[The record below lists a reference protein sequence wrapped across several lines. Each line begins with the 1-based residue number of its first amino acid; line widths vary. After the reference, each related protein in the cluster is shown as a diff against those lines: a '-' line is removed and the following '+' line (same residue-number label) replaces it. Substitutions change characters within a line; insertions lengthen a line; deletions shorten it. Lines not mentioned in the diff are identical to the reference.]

1 MLACTFL
8 LTAHFSHWR
17 QQIILIFVELEDIA
31 SLSLTELS
39 YQSIPTSPDTSTT
52 PVSHHYTTEYST
64 ATQPIPSANS
74 LGTCQ
79 PCNWSITTA
88 DLAWSLHDNN
98 KIGQNRLAF
107 CKKMT
112 VSSCFFCRLLFS
124 SFHIVMPT
132 SRLRRDYLEKRGQT
146 SDCRAYQGGGRRR
159 SDSNENLH
167 VYNHKFLAAACVR
180 FTTRSA

>member
-1 MLACTFL
+1 MNLRPSIMSASLLEKQMQEVPCLWYTNISRGVWFQIRPMLDCTFL

-107 CKKMT
+107 CKKNDSFIM
-112 VSSCFFCRLLFS
+112 FFL
-124 SFHIVMPT
+124 
-132 SRLRRDYLEKRGQT
+132 
-146 SDCRAYQGGGRRR
+146 
-159 SDSNENLH
+159 
-167 VYNHKFLAAACVR
+167 
-180 FTTRSA
+180 